1 MLTGDSENENP
12 VGSKYIKPP
21 TERSENVSEF
31 RKIKSLKFLYE
42 INKNGVIRNVKSKK
56 IIKGYIEKNGYV
68 RVRFENKCLNGV
80 VRTTVHRLVA
90 EAFIPNPNNLPEVNH
105 IDRDRANNHVNNLE
119 WVTHSDNMK
128 HSYKL
133 GINCEPLRK
142 YSQEN
147 RKKVTNGKNVF
158 GSISEAADWL
168 FKKGYSKNKKSAIAG
183 ISAVVREKRKTFGG
197 YSWKYI

>member
-1 MLTGDSENENP
+1 MEEWRP
-12 VGSKYIKPP
+12 IKDY
-21 TERSENVSEF
+21 EG
-31 RKIKSLKFLYE
+31 LYE
-42 INKNGVIRNVKSKK
+42 VSNMGRVKNLNYKGSGKEKILKNIKRRKGYLMVILTKNGKRR
-56 IIKGYIEKNGYV
+56 G
-68 RVRFENKCLNGV
+68 FL
-80 VRTTVHRLVA
+80 VHRLVA

-105 IDRDRANNHVNNLE
+105 IDRDRANNHVDNLE